1 MPVSLRAL
9 SRIRSATIL
18 PVILLIA
25 ACGGQPE
32 VTRAPV
38 AAEPL
43 RGYEAVQ
50 DGDILIPEVH
60 PGYTN
65 EHNRRIRVA
74 WTGAEGPGTI
84 VVDPWARW
92 LYYVEEG
99 GTAIRYGIAVGR
111 EGRGFRG
118 NAVIKR
124 KEEWPFWRPTANM
137 IRTEPEHYAQ
147 FADGLEGGLDNP
159 LGARALYLYRGGRD
173 TKYRIHGTNASQTIG
188 RRTSAGCIRL
198 FNQDA
203 LDLYQRAPMGTPVVV
218 RTPEESLAIEGAFV
232 ELENGYLVP
241 EGSLEAEEF
250 YQRQSV
256 ATAEASDIFT
266 QIN

>member
-1 MPVSLRAL
+1 MPVTLRAL
-9 SRIRSATIL
+9 SRIRLAALL
-18 PVILLIA
+18 PVVLLIA
-25 ACGGQPE
+25 ACAPPPE
-32 VTRAPV
+32 VSRLPV
-38 AAEPL
+38 TDPL
-43 RGYEAVQ
+43 PGYEAVQ
-50 DGDILIPEVH
+50 DGDILIPEVR
-60 PGYTN
+60 PGYTT
-65 EHNRRIRVA
+65 EHNRRTRVT
-74 WTGAEGPGTI
+74 WTGVEGPGTI

-118 NAVIKR
+118 NAVISR
-124 KEEWPFWRPTANM
+124 KEEWPFWRPTDNM

-147 FADGLEGGLDNP
+147 FAAGVEGGLDNP

-188 RRTSAGCIRL
+188 RRTSAGCIRM

-203 LDLYQRAPMGTPVVV
+203 IDLYLRASLGTSVIV

-232 ELENGYLVP
+232 ELANGYIVP
-241 EGSLEAEEF
+241 EGSPEALE
-250 YQRQSV
+250 YYNSQSV
-256 ATAEASDIFT
+256 AAAEYSDVFS